1 MPWGGGTGDK
11 DKVDDDDDEE
21 EDDDVA
27 ALIHKQREIGR
38 VMRMRSA
45 ERQVSTN
52 AQGPGPSGSAAN
64 QSAKLKRYTQNP
76 VSAEN
81 LFIIIYLPL
90 ESESEDKYEQGRLK
104 NHL

>member
-11 DKVDDDDDEE
+11 DQVDDDDEE
-21 EDDDVA
+21 EDDA
-27 ALIHKQREIGR
+27 TLMHKQREIGR

-81 LFIIIYLPL
+81 LFIIYLPL
-90 ESESEDKYEQGRLK
+90 ESESEDKYVQGRLK

>member
-11 DKVDDDDDEE
+11 DKVNNDDDDD
-21 EDDDVA
+21 DDGA
-27 ALIHKQREIGR
+27 TLMHKQREIGR

-64 QSAKLKRYTQNP
+64 FLSISKIKKIHTEPSISRKSVHHNISAP
-76 VSAEN
+76 
-81 LFIIIYLPL
+81 
-90 ESESEDKYEQGRLK
+90 
-104 NHL
+104 

>member
-11 DKVDDDDDEE
+11 DQVDDDDEE
-21 EDDDVA
+21 EDDA
-27 ALIHKQREIGR
+27 TLMHKQREIGR

-81 LFIIIYLPL
+81 LFIIYLPL
-90 ESESEDKYEQGRLK
+90 ESESKDKYVQGRLK

>member
-11 DKVDDDDDEE
+11 DKVNDEE
-21 EDDDVA
+21 EDDDGA
-27 ALIHKQREIGR
+27 TLMHKQREIGR

-76 VSAEN
+76 VSAY
-81 LFIIIYLPL
+81 IYLPL

>member
-1 MPWGGGTGDK
+1 MPWGGGTRDK
-11 DKVDDDDDEE
+11 DKVNDDDEE
-21 EDDDVA
+21 EDDDGA
-27 ALIHKQREIGR
+27 TLMHKQREIGR

-64 QSAKLKRYTQNP
+64 QSAKLKRYTKKT
-76 VSAEN
+76 AEN
-81 LFIIIYLPL
+81 LFIIYLPL

>member
-11 DKVDDDDDEE
+11 DKVDDDDEE

-27 ALIHKQREIGR
+27 TLMHKQREIGR

-76 VSAEN
+76 V
-81 LFIIIYLPL
+81 
-90 ESESEDKYEQGRLK
+90 
-104 NHL
+104 

>member
-11 DKVDDDDDEE
+11 DKVDDDDD
-21 EDDDVA
+21 DDDGA
-27 ALIHKQREIGR
+27 TLMHKQREIGR

-64 QSAKLKRYTQNP
+64 FLSISKIKNTEPSISRKSVHHNISAPLK
-76 VSAEN
+76 
-81 LFIIIYLPL
+81 
-90 ESESEDKYEQGRLK
+90 
-104 NHL
+104 

>member
-11 DKVDDDDDEE
+11 DKVDDDDEE
-21 EDDDVA
+21 EDDDGA
-27 ALIHKQREIGR
+27 TLMHKQREIGR

-90 ESESEDKYEQGRLK
+90 ESESEDI
-104 NHL
+104 

>member
-11 DKVDDDDDEE
+11 DKVDDDDEE

-27 ALIHKQREIGR
+27 TLIHKQREIWR

-81 LFIIIYLPL
+81 LFIIYLPL
-90 ESESEDKYEQGRLK
+90 ESESEDKYVQGRLK